1 MFNAV
6 VVGASAGGMHTIN
19 KLLSK
24 LPENFLLPIIIVQH
38 IAASSDNYL
47 VEFLNK
53 NTKLI
58 VKEVDEKEIVKK
70 GVVYIAPPN
79 YHILIEE
86 DFSISLSADE
96 KVNYSRPSIDVL
108 FLSASDAFKEKLI
121 GVILTGANDDGA
133 KGLLDI
139 KRNGGLTI
147 VQDPLEAETSLM
159 PLAAIKT
166 AEPQHILK
174 VNEISKLLI
183 ELGISTTKKLSL

>member
-6 VVGASAGGMHTIN
+6 VIGASAGGMHTIN

-38 IAASSDNYL
+38 IATTSDNYL

-86 DFSISLSADE
+86 DSSISLSADE

-133 KGLLDI
+133 KGLFVI

-166 AEPQHILK
+166 TEPHHILK

-183 ELGISTTKKLSL
+183 DLGTSTTKTLSL

>member
-6 VVGASAGGMHTIN
+6 VIGASAGGMHTIN

-38 IAASSDNYL
+38 IAPTSDNYL

-53 NTKLI
+53 NTKVI

-70 GVVYIAPPN
+70 GVVYLAPPN

-147 VQDPLEAETSLM
+147 VQDPLDAETSLM

-166 AEPQHILK
+166 AEPQYILK

-183 ELGISTTKKLSL
+183 ELGTSTTKKLSH